1 MTIRRLCL
9 RLLQIRRRPQVAV
22 GHDGAVP
29 SALSIHKPQ
38 DWPTVLTS
46 GQVAEILVLH
56 RQTIQSMITRGE
68 LPAVKAGKLWRIAP
82 EDVWPFVPP
91 GIRARWPDGPW
102 RSADA

>member
-1 MTIRRLCL
+1 M
-9 RLLQIRRRPQVAV
+9 P
-22 GHDGAVP
+22 P
-29 SALSIHKPQ
+29 ELSIHKPQ
-38 DWPTVLTS
+38 DWPAVLTS